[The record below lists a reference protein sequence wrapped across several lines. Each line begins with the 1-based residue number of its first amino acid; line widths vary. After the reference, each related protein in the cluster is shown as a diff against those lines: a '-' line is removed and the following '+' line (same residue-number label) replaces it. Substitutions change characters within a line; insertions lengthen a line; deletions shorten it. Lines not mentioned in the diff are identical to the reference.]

1 VSRVARG
8 LGLAVVA
15 AAVMLAL
22 AGCGGPGSTSEAE
35 VPVAEPTADTGAGT
49 ADITFVE
56 IGSDNYIPCR
66 EMRPVMDAIEERYG
80 DRVHV
85 VFVDVYEQGDTAAAY
100 GVRLIPTQVF
110 LDKDGEEIARHEGF
124 FPQEAIEELLAEHGV
139 EPIDP

>member
-1 VSRVARG
+1 MRG

-15 AAVMLAL
+15 AAVVLAL
-22 AGCGGPGSTSEAE
+22 AGCGGPESTSEAE
-35 VPVAEPTADTGAGT
+35 VPVAEPTAGAGGGT

-56 IGSDNYIPCR
+56 IGSDNCIPCR

-100 GVRLIPTQVF
+100 GVRVIPTQVF

-139 EPIDP
+139 EPIER